1 MFSSVQMECLL
12 KRILPLIPES
22 LKTMGLSA
30 DDIQNYIEGV
40 STTTPDIPEGR
51 EVTL

>member
-1 MFSSVQMECLL
+1 MECLL

-22 LKTMGLSA
+22 SKSTGLSA

-40 STTTPDIPEGR
+40 STATPDIQEGR